1 MRSLSSPPA
10 IDVDRVHVDSILG
23 LREEYRR
30 EMACQ
35 IVHDSWHSRGFTT
48 SYLLRVNGDV
58 AGYASVGGAPC
69 NPKDTVK
76 EFFVLPA
83 ARGFSLPLFRKLLAV
98 SEARTI
104 EAQTNDVQLAL
115 MLYECAVEWQSE
127 TILFAD
133 AVTTCVPAP
142 DGVILRSVTALD
154 RPSVFPHTVEPVGDW
169 GLEHDGQVAA
179 TGGILFHYNPP
190 YGDIYMEVA
199 APHRGRGFG
208 SYLVQELKRI
218 CRETGHIPAA
228 RCHQDNRASR
238 RALERAGM
246 FPCARIL
253 HGRIPA

>member
-83 ARGFSLPLFRKLLAV
+83 ARGFSLPLVCRRVAKRDDPV
-98 SEARTI
+98 CRCSHH
-104 EAQTNDVQLAL
+104 
-115 MLYECAVEWQSE
+115 
-127 TILFAD
+127 
-133 AVTTCVPAP
+133 
-142 DGVILRSVTALD
+142 LRSCSGRSD
-154 RPSVFPHTVEPVGDW
+154 PPVGDRV
-169 GLEHDGQVAA
+169 GSPVGISAHCG
-179 TGGILFHYNPP
+179 TGRRLGTRARRPS
-190 YGDIYMEVA
+190 
-199 APHRGRGFG
+199 G
-208 SYLVQELKRI
+208 SHGWDSVSLQSAV
-218 CRETGHIPAA
+218 
-228 RCHQDNRASR
+228 R
-238 RALERAGM
+238 RH
-246 FPCARIL
+246 L
-253 HGRIPA
+253 HGGGGTAPRPGVWQLPGAGIEAHLPRNGAHPGRPMSSG